1 MLALPCSEL
10 QAAWADIGSGGR
22 AQRAEVVEL
31 LPEERMDQL
40 TVEMHDGQG
49 TLATGSISIATL
61 WEARNMA
68 TPTTSSF
75 CLKGPILQYDLHVQY
90 SEFGCIRGRHESL
103 SVLVPRMTL
112 HTSK

>member
-1 MLALPCSEL
+1 MIPRATVIQPRSKRPSPLLLCSEL

-31 LPEERMDQL
+31 LPEERADLL

-61 WEARNMA
+61 WEARTMA
-68 TPTTSSF
+68 TLTTS
-75 CLKGPILQYDLHVQY
+75 KVYA
-90 SEFGCIRGRHESL
+90 
-103 SVLVPRMTL
+103 
-112 HTSK
+112 